1 MKPDLQKATES
12 LLRIHKYGGQ
22 DAEFLNKLRGDVENL
37 IQFLAFSFL
46 LKEPRQ
52 KIDLPR
58 GWMLSVA
65 EYCAAHQKHFYPRD
79 LKPALLL
86 QRFEVTS
93 TNMNRS
99 GKTLASAVE
108 LWSCKEPG
116 VMHNSREELFE
127 FADEIASGW
136 LDEVAERLAA
146 FRLENVD
153 WGAVK
158 FFIGDD

>member
-1 MKPDLQKATES
+1 MEPNLQKATES

-22 DAEFLNKLRGDVENL
+22 DAEFLNKFREDVDNL

-46 LKEPRQ
+46 LREPKQ
-52 KIDLPR
+52 KVDLPR
-58 GWMLSVA
+58 GWMLSVT
-65 EYCAAHQKHFYPRD
+65 EYCPAHQTSFHPRD
-79 LKPALLL
+79 FKPALLL

-116 VMHNSREELFE
+116 AVHNSREELFE
-127 FADEIASGW
+127 FADEINGGW
-136 LDEVAERLAA
+136 LDEASDRLAA
-146 FRLENVD
+146 FRLENID
-153 WGAVK
+153 WSALK
-158 FFIGDD
+158 FFVGED